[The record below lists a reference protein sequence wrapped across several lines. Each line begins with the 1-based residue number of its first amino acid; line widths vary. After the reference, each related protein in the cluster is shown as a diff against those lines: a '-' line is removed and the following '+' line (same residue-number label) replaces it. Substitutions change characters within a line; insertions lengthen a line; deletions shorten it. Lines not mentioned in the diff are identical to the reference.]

1 MLFSISKT
9 YFVSIILFFSLP
21 FGKGGG
27 WASAQDK
34 FTISGYIKEGA
45 TGEFSIGAN
54 VYLKK
59 KNSEERKGAVTNA
72 YGFFSITI
80 EKGEYQLLVNYLG
93 FEDYKQDIIL
103 DKDIR
108 LNISMKEKAVTAKE
122 VEIVGEKSDENVQKS
137 EMSVITL
144 DVEKIKALPSFMGE
158 MDILKTIQLLP
169 GVQSTEGNTGFYVR
183 GGGPDQNLV
192 LLDEAVVYNTGHLF
206 GFFSV
211 FNGDAVKNIELYKGN
226 MPAQYG
232 GRLSSVLDV
241 SMKDGNS
248 QDVHAQGGIGIIS
261 SRLTVEG
268 PIKKDTSSF
277 LVSARRTYIDILT
290 KPFIKKSAFTG
301 SAYYFYDL
309 NMKLNYR
316 LSDKDRIFL
325 SGYFGRD
332 VFTFKDSYGGDENN
346 STFKVSMPWGNATT
360 TLRWNHLITQKLFMN
375 TSAIFSDYKF
385 EFGAKESQFEFK
397 LFSGIRDW
405 NVKIDFGYF
414 PNVKHNIKYGVNY
427 IYHTFIPN
435 QASAKAGDVEIDLGE
450 APKLHA
456 HDAAIYVGDDF
467 DITDKI
473 RLNAGLRYS
482 YFMQVG
488 PFERYKKDPVSQK
501 ITDTIFYSRGEKV
514 CNYDGF
520 EPRASVRLMI
530 DKKSSVKAGFAQ
542 NYQYIHLAS
551 ISSVSLPTDLWM
563 PSTSVIKPQFS
574 TQYSLGYY
582 RNFSE
587 DKFETS
593 VEVYYKD
600 MRNMIEFK
608 EGSLPDQNV
617 KDNVDNA
624 FTFGKG
630 WSYGAEFFLK
640 KRTGRF
646 TGWIGYTLAW
656 TWKQFDSINLG
667 NVFPAKYDRRHDLSV
682 ALTWDYN
689 SRFTFGG
696 IFVFATG
703 NTATLPESWY
713 LVEGQMIPE
722 YGDRNSFRMAPYHR
736 LDLSITYNPERARA
750 KARQHKRWEK
760 RMQKKGIDITEKK
773 MPDVWYRNIESSW
786 VLSCYNVYNRHNP
799 YFIYF
804 QNDGNIYNGT
814 SNVTAYQ
821 VSLFP
826 VMPSLTWNFKF

>member
-1 MLFSISKT
+1 MRSAFYISILYFFFPFSS
-9 YFVSIILFFSLP
+9 FP
-21 FGKGGG
+21 Q
-27 WASAQDK
+27 ASVQK
-34 FTISGYIKEGA
+34 FTISGYVKEEA

-59 KNSEERKGAVTNA
+59 SGAEERKGAVTNA
-72 YGFFSITI
+72 YGFFSITL
-80 EKGEYQLLVNYLG
+80 EKGEYELTVNYIG
-93 FEDYKQDIIL
+93 FEDYKKTIVL

-108 LNISMKEKAVTAKE
+108 LNISMKEKAVVGKE

-137 EMSVITL
+137 EMGVVTL
-144 DVEKIKALPSFMGE
+144 EVEQIKTLPSFMGE
-158 MDILKTIQLLP
+158 VDILKTIQLLP

-211 FNGDAVKNIELYKGN
+211 FNGDAIKNVELYKGN

-248 QDVHAQGGIGIIS
+248 KGIHAEGGIGVIA
-261 SRLTVEG
+261 SRFTIEG

-277 LVSARRTYIDILT
+277 LISGRRTYIDVLT

-309 NMKLNYR
+309 NTKVNYR

-332 VFTFKDSYGGDENN
+332 VFTYKNSFGGDDE
-346 STFKVSMPWGNATT
+346 SATFKVSMPWGNATT
-360 TLRWNHLITQKLFMN
+360 TLRWNHLLSQKLFMN
-375 TSAIFSDYKF
+375 VSTIFSDYKF
-385 EFGAKESQFEFK
+385 EFGATQSQFEFK

-405 NVKIDFGYF
+405 NAKVDFGYF
-414 PNVKHNIKYGVNY
+414 PTVKHNIKFGTNY
-427 IYHTFIPN
+427 IYHTFVPN
-435 QASAKAGDVEIDLGE
+435 QASAKAGEVEIDLGD

-456 HDAAIYVGDDF
+456 HDAAVYFTDDF
-467 DITDKI
+467 DLTKKL

-488 PFERYKKDPVSQK
+488 PFERYIKSPVNGM
-501 ITDTIFYSRGEKV
+501 ITDTIKYSAGKKV
-514 CNYDGF
+514 ANYGGL
-520 EPRASVRLMI
+520 EPRVSVRYAI
-530 DKKSSVKAGFAQ
+530 DKRSSVKTAFSQ

-551 ISSVSLPTDLWM
+551 ISSVSLPTDLWI

-574 TQYSLGYY
+574 TQYAVGYF
-582 RNFSE
+582 RNFKE
-587 DKFETS
+587 DLFESS

-608 EGSLPDQNV
+608 EGATPDQNV

-656 TWKQFDSINLG
+656 TYRQFDSINFG
-667 NVFPAKYDRRHDLSV
+667 KIFPAKYDRRNDVSV
-682 ALTWDYN
+682 ALTYN
-689 SRFTFGG
+689 YGERWTFGT

-703 NTATLPESWY
+703 NTATLPVSWY
-713 LVEGQMIPE
+713 FIEGVMVPE
-722 YGDRNSFRMAPYHR
+722 YGERNSFRMKPYHR
-736 LDLSITYNPERARA
+736 LDLSITYKPDRHRIV
-750 KARQHKRWEK
+750 ARQKARWEK
-760 RMQKKGIDITEKK
+760 RMKKKNIDIAGKE
-773 MPDVWYRNIESSW
+773 MPGKWHRNIESTW
-786 VLSCYNVYNRHNP
+786 VLAVYNVYNRYNP

-804 QNDGNIYNGT
+804 ENQGNIYDGT
-814 SNVTAYQ
+814 LNVTGKQ

-826 VMPSLTWNFKF
+826 VLPSITWNFKF